1 MGRFERLVEIMDR
14 LRGEDGCPWDREQT
28 RETLKTY
35 LIEEAYELLEALDAD
50 DPGLIREEL
59 GDLLFQLIFHARIA
73 SEKGEFDIWDVID
86 GITEKMVAR
95 HPHVF
100 GDTEVQDSREVI
112 QRWEE
117 LKKKEGK
124 MKDSLLEGIPEALPS
139 LLRAHRVQERVS
151 RVGFDWED
159 IEGALEKVEEEFEEF
174 RDALR
179 KSERQQIEEE
189 LGDLFFSLVN
199 LSRFVGINPEE
210 ALRKTV
216 TKFARRFRYIEK
228 KAEESSRSLS
238 EMSLEEMEKIWQ
250 EAKGREGG

>member
-35 LIEEAYELLEALDAD
+35 LVEEAYELLEALDAD

-86 GITEKMVAR
+86 GITDKMVAR

-159 IEGALEKVEEEFEEF
+159 IEGALEKVDEEFEEF
-174 RDALR
+174 RNALR

-199 LSRFVGINPEE
+199 ISRFVGINPEE

-238 EMSLEEMEKIWQ
+238 EMSLEEMEEIWQ

>member
-35 LIEEAYELLEALDAD
+35 LVEEAYELLEALDAD

-86 GITEKMVAR
+86 GITDKMVAR

-124 MKDSLLEGIPEALPS
+124 MKKS
-139 LLRAHRVQERVS
+139 LLR
-151 RVGFDWED
+151 GFPRHFPLSS
-159 IEGALEKVEEEFEEF
+159 GPTGF
-174 RDALR
+174 R
-179 KSERQQIEEE
+179 
-189 LGDLFFSLVN
+189 
-199 LSRFVGINPEE
+199 
-210 ALRKTV
+210 
-216 TKFARRFRYIEK
+216 
-228 KAEESSRSLS
+228 
-238 EMSLEEMEKIWQ
+238 
-250 EAKGREGG
+250 KGYQGWGLTGRISKGPLKR